1 MKCHTST
8 PYGVLLSGLVL
19 TDPEGSWAIAL
30 VNRLILTPVSADGAF
45 PAALT
50 AREMKGGGEK
60 KKENQEKRKRME
72 ITSPPTPTGQHTNNN
87 INASVLVLIISIFMS
102 PGAHLNIELL
112 SYLPRCRVLPV
123 AFKNERQRTLF
134 EQL

>member
-50 AREMKGGGEK
+50 AREMKEGVK
-60 KKENQEKRKRME
+60 KKRKPRKKKKD
-72 ITSPPTPTGQHTNNN
+72 GNN
-87 INASVLVLIISIFMS
+87 IPSDPHWA
-102 PGAHLNIELL
+102 A
-112 SYLPRCRVLPV
+112 Y
-123 AFKNERQRTLF
+123 K
-134 EQL
+134 